1 MKYYRVVDLTT
12 KQELAIFSNK
22 VKALKGLEFFKN
34 SSFRTDHRIILEE
47 L

>member
-12 KQELAIFSNK
+12 KQELAVFSNII
-22 VKALKGLEFFKN
+22 KAKKGLEFFKN
-34 SSFRTDHRIILEE
+34 SSFRIGHRIILEE